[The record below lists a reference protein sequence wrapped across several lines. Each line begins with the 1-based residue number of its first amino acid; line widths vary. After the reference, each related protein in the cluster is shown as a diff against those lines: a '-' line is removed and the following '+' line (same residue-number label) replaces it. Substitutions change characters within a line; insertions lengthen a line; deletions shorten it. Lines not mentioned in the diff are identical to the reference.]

1 MSASRQRGRRGAAAG
16 LANAATRGIVGLLF
30 VGHGLRKLTPA
41 LGGPGLEGATAQM
54 EGLGLRPAR
63 ANALSAATTQLA
75 GGALLTAGL
84 LTPVASAAIAGNMF
98 VAMRT
103 SCAGKGPWGV
113 NGGWEYPLVLA
124 AAALGLAEH
133 GPGPMS
139 LDRALGSERNG
150 PAIAAAS
157 LAAALAS
164 AAAVLRTGSPG

>member
-1 MSASRQRGRRGAAAG
+1 MSAFRKRSSRGAAAG
-16 LANAATRGIVGLLF
+16 VVHAATRGVVGLLF
-30 VGHGLRKLTPA
+30 VGHGLRKLTTA

-54 EGLGLRPAR
+54 EGLGLHPAR

-98 VAMRT
+98 VVMRT

-124 AAALGLAEH
+124 AAALALAEH
-133 GPGPMS
+133 GPGPLS
-139 LDRALGSERNG
+139 LDRALGTERSG
-150 PAIAAAS
+150 AAIG
-157 LAAALAS
+157 LAAAGVSAAS
-164 AAAVLRTGSPG
+164 AAAVLTRARV